1 MKLYKCGFC
10 KFETEDRKEYNQ
22 HITEHVLE
30 EAKKRDESAGVV
42 AQLRKM
48 IEPPPPSPFTAKQFK
63 MIALGTCVA
72 VVFGLAALISP
83 GAQGEE
89 GSPGSTGPKGDIGL
103 TGPQGASVAGPQ
115 GPTGA
120 PGARGPGGAGIQ
132 GAQGIQG
139 RPGIQG
145 IRGEPGFSDTAA
157 TVRSSSLSV
166 VRGKTFTL
174 YGTGFDDEDAR
185 TVEIYFED
193 SAGDRTSFGGV
204 DVSHI
209 GSFKQTFTMPA
220 SADVGLG
227 VIQVRYLRKYVA
239 TLPLVVAAK

>member
-63 MIALGTCVA
+63 MIALGTCLA
-72 VVFGLAALISP
+72 VMFGLVALISP

-89 GSPGSTGPKGDIGL
+89 GSPGSTGSKGDIGL

-115 GPTGA
+115 GPPGA
-120 PGARGPGGAGIQ
+120 PGGRGPAGAGIQ
-132 GAQGIQG
+132 GVQGVQG
-139 RPGIQG
+139 RPGAQG
-145 IRGEPGFSDTAA
+145 IRGEPGFSDVAT
-157 TVRSSSLSV
+157 TVRSSSLAVVKGKSV
-166 VRGKTFTL
+166 TL
-174 YGTGFDDEDAR
+174 YGAGFDDEDNR
-185 TVEIYFED
+185 SVEIYLFD
-193 SAGDRTSFGGV
+193 VTGDRFDYRSFEATS
-204 DVSHI
+204 I
-209 GSFKQTFTMPA
+209 GSFKQTFNVPE
-220 SADVGLG
+220 SADAGLG
-227 VIQVRYLRKYVA
+227 VIKVRYLRHYVA
-239 TLPLVVAAK
+239 NIPLDIRDK